1 MVGIYKRASSHY
13 GCAMQRT
20 TESKRK
26 ATFPGLN
33 GGGFPILSRWLTF
46 LADAGEIPARSGAV
60 DVAFSCSRSTARISE
75 YRRRRN
81 RNKHTAKIYRRVS
94 NFHGVENLRFSE
106 AISVR
111 IAYRN
116 REVTRVRHCNDRN
129 ASTDARNLDE
139 QFASLRVLTD
149 QAKLSLLS
157 SVGLEQLQLTYCALW
172 SKGLVRLTDWDHGMS
187 VSCTAVSTGIGWL
200 HNAFA
205 EVSMAHANQL
215 SLPGLQIAVDR
226 EWYKAVVTTIIR
238 RSTPIRLQYNN
249 ATTIRRPTL
258 RLHAYLCVGCCTAA

>member
-1 MVGIYKRASSHY
+1 
-13 GCAMQRT
+13 MQRT
-20 TESKRK
+20 TGSKRK

-33 GGGFPILSRWLTF
+33 GGGFPIMSRWLTF

-111 IAYRN
+111 IAYPN

-157 SVGLEQLQLTYCALW
+157 YPQWDVKRAVADV
-172 SKGLVRLTDWDHGMS
+172 VRATGGRQRGAGE
-187 VSCTAVSTGIGWL
+187 AVRR
-200 HNAFA
+200 
-205 EVSMAHANQL
+205 HAA
-215 SLPGLQIAVDR
+215 PRI
-226 EWYKAVVTTIIR
+226 
-238 RSTPIRLQYNN
+238 
-249 ATTIRRPTL
+249 
-258 RLHAYLCVGCCTAA
+258 

>member
-1 MVGIYKRASSHY
+1 MAGDFLLCHDGWRFWLMLGKFPRAAAH
-13 GCAMQRT
+13 C
-20 TESKRK
+20 
-26 ATFPGLN
+26 
-33 GGGFPILSRWLTF
+33 
-46 LADAGEIPARSGAV
+46 AV

-111 IAYRN
+111 IAYPN

-157 SVGLEQLQLTYCALW
+157 SVGRETSSSWRSAGHGGQRGA
-172 SKGLVRLTDWDHGMS
+172 GEAVRR
-187 VSCTAVSTGIGWL
+187 
-200 HNAFA
+200 
-205 EVSMAHANQL
+205 HAA
-215 SLPGLQIAVDR
+215 PRI
-226 EWYKAVVTTIIR
+226 
-238 RSTPIRLQYNN
+238 
-249 ATTIRRPTL
+249 
-258 RLHAYLCVGCCTAA
+258 